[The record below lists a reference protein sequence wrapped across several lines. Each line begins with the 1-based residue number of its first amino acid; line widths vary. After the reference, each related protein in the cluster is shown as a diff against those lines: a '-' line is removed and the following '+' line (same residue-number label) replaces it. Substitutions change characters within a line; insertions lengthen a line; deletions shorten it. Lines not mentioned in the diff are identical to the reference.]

1 MTGQAK
7 TAIVTSITL
16 HIIAFIVLMGVK
28 LYYGELN
35 AEGEMPVAF
44 VSIKKTKPRRRSDL
58 IRPNIMLYRPPQNL
72 SQEQPIV
79 HLSHESSDVFYTD
92 APQQPYSTAR
102 AAERAGFSG
111 QADMQPLPMNKT
123 SGMVS
128 PMGVTILK
136 ETQPP
141 ETQLLQYNI
150 ASGRDFLKE
159 APVVQAK
166 PRLKD
171 ILQTFTRTVRKMIEA
186 KKRYPLTARKS
197 MIEGRVGVKMTILR
211 NGQLERTEIVE
222 SSGHSILDRAALE
235 SVRRSAPFPP
245 LPKDAERKRIQIN
258 IYLVY
263 KMT

>member
-16 HIIAFIVLMGVK
+16 HIVAFIVLMGVK
-28 LYYGELN
+28 LYYGEPD
-35 AEGEMPVAF
+35 AKGEMSVAF
-44 VSIKKTKPRRRSDL
+44 VSIEKTKPRRRSDL

-79 HLSHESSDVFYTD
+79 RLSHESSEVFYTD
-92 APQQPYSTAR
+92 APQQPYSMSR
-102 AAERAGFSG
+102 GAEREGFSG
-111 QADMQPLPMNKT
+111 QIGIQPLPINKAH
-123 SGMVS
+123 GMVN
-128 PMGVTILK
+128 PVGVKILK
-136 ETQPP
+136 ETHPP

-150 ASGRDFLKE
+150 ISGHDFLKE
-159 APVVQAK
+159 TPVVQAK

-171 ILQTFTRTVRKMIEA
+171 TLQRFTRTVRKMIEA
-186 KKRYPLTARKS
+186 KKKYPLTARKS

-222 SSGHSILDRAALE
+222 SSGHAILDRAALE

-245 LPKDAERKRIQIN
+245 LPKEAERKRIQIN